1 MARQKS
7 PTEIAPNRSIRSGAI
22 SILALGIA
30 IFSLAIFNMAR
41 DQVLASPLTTT
52 WADPL
57 NQVPS
62 TYTSSQVNRSLITDS
77 VLRYAKYQKAPAKGA
92 RLGTLTFVEL
102 GESMPIIEGT
112 DKKSLAKGA
121 GHYRDSVLP
130 GVRDNSVISG
140 HRETVFK
147 NLKKLRIGDHIRT
160 KTAAGVF
167 TYQVTGTR
175 IVDDQDRTVI
185 VPTSEATLTLTT
197 CYPFTPYGPK
207 PKRYIVTAR
216 MIHSR

>member
-1 MARQKS
+1 MARHKS

-22 SILALGIA
+22 LILVIGIA
-30 IFSLAIFNMAR
+30 VFTFALVNIAR
-41 DQVLASPLTTT
+41 EQALASQLTTT
-52 WADPL
+52 APHSISQIKAFDNGSAS
-57 NQVPS
+57 NQSFVP
-62 TYTSSQVNRSLITDS
+62 DS
-77 VLRYAKYQKAPAKGA
+77 NLRYASYQKNPAKGS

-121 GHYRDSVLP
+121 GHYRESVLP
-130 GVRDNSVISG
+130 GLRDNSVISG

-147 NLKKLRIGDHIRT
+147 NLKKLKIGDHVTT
-160 KTAAGVF
+160 KTSGGVF

-216 MIHSR
+216 LIHSR